1 MADEPRPSG
10 ARVRFCAVANEERR
24 AVSPPPLPQ
33 VAEVAPE
40 PNVASAQLSH
50 RVDPSSTATDKPR
63 ASGAR
68 VTFCGE
74 AAGEHRAVSPPP
86 QVFDAAPEPDAA
98 PAQPPHG
105 VHPSTTAIDE
115 PRASG
120 ARVTFCG
127 EADEERCVVSP
138 PPLQIA
144 EEAPEPAAVS
154 VRQSKHISPRPP
166 KAPKPDVPRRPP
178 LAPRQIEEPAWR
190 GPSTE
195 VCISTPRVAGDVDEE
210 DASEAEPL
218 EYALLDVLRY
228 LPPEK
233 STAFLRRVGRAK
245 GAPDLR
251 EGLCATRQP

>member
-50 RVDPSSTATDKPR
+50 RVDPSSTETDKPR

-74 AAGEHRAVSPPP
+74 ADGEHR
-86 QVFDAAPEPDAA
+86 
-98 PAQPPHG
+98 
-105 VHPSTTAIDE
+105 
-115 PRASG
+115 
-120 ARVTFCG
+120 
-127 EADEERCVVSP
+127 VVSP